1 MHRIEKFIIY
11 NSKSFFMF
19 VFAIIAVFFVVRFG
33 FEFAKV
39 SEAHSKNLQ
48 DISFVEGEI
57 VKVNYIDTNTY
68 LIVEN
73 CSDEFFIHTKYIKD
87 YSLNVGQYVVI
98 HYINSNPLS
107 EPDCEIVNMQVNG
120 NTIYTFEQYKQ
131 YNNPTMYLLM
141 LIGVSV
147 TFVVLVVLGVVFLK
161 RNPYSEHG
169 NSNSLWKGNDS
180 ENLVNSE
187 MCEKVRQ
194 KLKNS
199 FYSKNNRFYTSGMEF
214 VESQFVGNMFLEVL
228 AEKVTEG
235 ELKVFYSDGAVDDSG

>member
-1 MHRIEKFIIY
+1 M
-11 NSKSFFMF
+11 
-19 VFAIIAVFFVVRFG
+19 
-33 FEFAKV
+33 
-39 SEAHSKNLQ
+39 
-48 DISFVEGEI
+48 
-57 VKVNYIDTNTY
+57 
-68 LIVEN
+68 
-73 CSDEFFIHTKYIKD
+73 
-87 YSLNVGQYVVI
+87 
-98 HYINSNPLS
+98 S

-131 YNNPTMYLLM
+131 YNNPTLYLLI

-235 ELKVFYSDGAVDDSG
+235 ELKVFYSDGAVDDSEIFVVYQVNNKKAVLYLFADENTHKFHVDQSTLSFVFEKNSEPSFEEFTSFIKQIEYYNNCCENIFDIKLV